1 MNSYKQYVV
10 CQHTGNKKFLF
21 YAPLYVAVKS
31 GDEVLVDTQFGEKK
45 ATVLAVCNA
54 FNDDVE
60 RALRVLAGAEDK
72 PLKRVIGKYDF
83 SKFDYS
89 EFDYSEDENNG

>member
-72 PLKRVIGKYDF
+72 PVKRVIGKYNF
-83 SKFDYS
+83 VK
-89 EFDYSEDENNG
+89 FDYSEDENNG